1 MIRRPPG
8 STRTDTLCPYTTLF
22 RSADSGAR
30 RRGVLLHHAASDQP
44 SPHGSFRRLRRA
56 ASCAETDNLRGGRK
70 GETGM
75 QQNLKFRCVRLR
87 AFYGTYRLILALVL
101 GITPEKADPPR
112 TAVRT
117 AMRAPGWATPA

>member
-30 RRGVLLHHAASDQP
+30 RRGVLLHHAACDQP

-56 ASCAETDNLRGGRK
+56 ASCDETDNLRGGRK

-75 QQNLKFRCVRLR
+75 KQNLKFKGVRLR
-87 AFYGTYRLILALVL
+87 AFYGTYRLMRALGL
-101 GITPEKADPPR
+101 GITPEKAVSQPI
-112 TAVRT
+112 AVRNEIG
-117 AMRAPGWATPA
+117 RAHV